1 MVELLE
7 LIEKTRDGIHLSLED
22 VDQLVTAITDY
33 TIPDYQLSAWLMAAY
48 CKGLSLEEVYWLT
61 DAVARSGGQSAES
74 LGIVDKHSTGGV
86 GDKTTLILAPLVS
99 SLGVAMAKMSGRG
112 LGHTGGTLDKLESI
126 PGYHIDLT
134 NEAIRAQ
141 MEHIGIAVVAQTEE
155 LAPAD
160 KRMYALRDVTA
171 TVDDISLIA
180 ISIMSKKL
188 AAGAKNIVLDVKV
201 GNGAFM
207 SSLESAR
214 DLAGLMVRIG
224 TFHGRQVRA
233 ILTRMDQP
241 LGYAVGNAIE
251 VNEAMHCLQGYG
263 PADLREEVIELACH
277 MVSMAKGISVAD
289 ARQEVVD
296 ALDHGRAWD
305 QFKRWIAAQ
314 GGDVSVVQQDLPLAP
329 ICHDWV
335 SEQEGIVRAIDTHA
349 IGKVAL
355 DLGAGRHRIND
366 PVDLGVG
373 LLCFAKVGQ
382 KVKAGDILATV
393 YARSEQH
400 AARAI
405 QQLQQAV
412 TIGEKSVERVSSAI
426 LETILSQDEVSL

>member
-1 MVELLE
+1 MAELLE
-7 LIEKTRDGIHLSLED
+7 LIEKTRDGISLSLED
-22 VDQLVTAITDY
+22 AEQLVTSITDGSL
-33 TIPDYQLSAWLMAAY
+33 PDYQLSAWLMAAY
-48 CKGLSLEEVYWLT
+48 CKGLSLEEVYFLT
-61 DAVARSGGQSAES
+61 DAVARSGGQVAES

-99 SLGVAMAKMSGRG
+99 SLGVPMAKMSGRG

-126 PGYHIDLT
+126 PGYQIDLT

-141 MEHIGIAVVAQTEE
+141 MEQIGVAVVAQTGE

-214 DLAGLMVRIG
+214 ELARLMVRIG
-224 TFHGRQVRA
+224 TFHGRNVRA

-241 LGYAVGNAIE
+241 LGFAIGNAIE
-251 VNEAMHCLQGYG
+251 VNEAIHCLQGHG

-277 MVSMAKGISVAD
+277 MISMAKGISVED
-289 ARQEVVD
+289 AMLEVVD
-296 ALDHGRAWD
+296 ALDHGSAFH
-305 QFKRWIAAQ
+305 QFKQWIAAQ
-314 GGDVSVVQQDLPLAP
+314 GGNLTAIEQDLPLAP
-329 ICHDWV
+329 IVKEWV
-335 SEQEGIVRAIDTHA
+335 SEQEGFVRSIDTHA

-355 DLGAGRHRIND
+355 DLGAGRHKID
-366 PVDLGVG
+366 DSVDLGVG

-382 KVKAGDILATV
+382 SVKSGDVLATV

-400 AARAI
+400 AAQAI
-405 QQLQQAV
+405 FQLQQAI
-412 TIGEKSVERVSSAI
+412 TLGETNVGHASSAI
-426 LETILSQDEVSL
+426 LDTIVSQDEVSL

>member
-7 LIEKTRDGIHLSLED
+7 LIEKTRDGVRLRQED
-22 VDQLVTAITDY
+22 VEQLVKAITDY
-33 TIPDYQLSAWLMAAY
+33 SIPDYQLSAWLMAAY

-61 DAVARSGGQSAES
+61 DAVARSGGEVAES
-74 LGIVDKHSTGGV
+74 LGTVDKHSTGGV

-99 SLGVAMAKMSGRG
+99 SLGVPIAKMSGRG

-126 PGYHIDLT
+126 PGYQIALS

-141 MEHIGIAVVAQTEE
+141 MEQISVAVVAQTEE

-188 AAGAKNIVLDVKV
+188 AAGAENIVLDVKV

-214 DLAGLMVRIG
+214 ELARLMVRIG
-224 TFHGRQVRA
+224 TFHGRNVRA
-233 ILTRMDQP
+233 LLTRMDQP

-251 VNEAMHCLQGYG
+251 VNEAMDCLRGKG
-263 PADLREEVIELACH
+263 PVDLREEVIELACH
-277 MVSMAKGISVAD
+277 MVSMAKGISVDEAK
-289 ARQEVVD
+289 QEVIE

-305 QFKRWIAAQ
+305 QYKQWIAAQ
-314 GGDVSVVQQDLPLAP
+314 GGDLSAIEQDLPLAA
-329 ICHDWV
+329 ISQDWV
-335 SEQEGIVRAIDTHA
+335 SAQDGMVSSIDTHA

-355 DLGAGRHRIND
+355 DLGAGRHKIDDR
-366 PVDLGVG
+366 VDLGVG

-382 KVKAGDILATV
+382 KVEKGDVLATV
-393 YARSEQH
+393 YARSEQD
-400 AARAI
+400 AKRALE
-405 QQLQQAV
+405 QLQHAV
-412 TIGEKSVERVSSAI
+412 TLGDQDFKRATSAI
-426 LETILSQDEVSL
+426 LDTITSQGETNA

>member
-1 MVELLE
+1 MAELLE
-7 LIEKTRDGIHLSLED
+7 LIEKTRDGISLSLED
-22 VDQLVTAITDY
+22 AEQLVTSITDGSL
-33 TIPDYQLSAWLMAAY
+33 PDYQLSAWLMAAY
-48 CKGLSLEEVYWLT
+48 CKGLSLEEVYFLT
-61 DAVARSGGQSAES
+61 DAVARSGGQVAES

-99 SLGVAMAKMSGRG
+99 SLGVPMAKMSGRG

-126 PGYHIDLT
+126 PGYQIDLT

-141 MEHIGIAVVAQTEE
+141 MEQIGVAVVAQTGE

-214 DLAGLMVRIG
+214 ELARLMVRIG
-224 TFHGRQVRA
+224 TFHGRNVRA

-241 LGYAVGNAIE
+241 LGFAIGNAIE
-251 VNEAMHCLQGYG
+251 VNEAIHCLQGHG

-277 MVSMAKGISVAD
+277 MVSMAKGISVED
-289 ARQEVVD
+289 AMLEVVD
-296 ALDHGRAWD
+296 ALDYGSAFH
-305 QFKRWIAAQ
+305 QFKQWIAAQ
-314 GGDVSVVQQDLPLAP
+314 GGNLTAIEQDLPLAP
-329 ICHDWV
+329 IVKEWV
-335 SEQEGIVRAIDTHA
+335 SEQEGFVRSIDTHA

-355 DLGAGRHRIND
+355 DLGAGRHKID
-366 PVDLGVG
+366 DSVDLGVG

-382 KVKAGDILATV
+382 SVKSGDVLATV

-400 AARAI
+400 AAQAI
-405 QQLQQAV
+405 FLLQQAI
-412 TIGEKSVERVSSAI
+412 TLGETNVGHASSAI
-426 LETILSQDEVSL
+426 LDTIVSQDEVSL